1 MRCPRPAAVWKH
13 FGEEEL
19 VLGLAQ
25 SRAVLLWPLQAS
37 GFFLMETSPKLASL
51 CAVSLASASTR
62 AELQLKKGRQQTPAL
77 IFGLAKPSRPG
88 TWRCVRAPQ
97 GSASPASSSWPCV
110 EQAPGSPRPLL
121 CPGSCVRIRGGG
133 SSLCVSAA
141 TAQRG
146 WAGLEVLIHQ
156 LGGLIHP
163 QTRLFVPYN
172 RALLEAG
179 CDAQI

>member
-1 MRCPRPAAVWKH
+1 MSPSSSELETFWGRRAG
-13 FGEEEL
+13 FGA
-19 VLGLAQ
+19 AQ

-37 GFFLMETSPKLASL
+37 GLFLMETSPKLASL
-51 CAVSLASASTR
+51 GAVSLAIASTR
-62 AELQLKKGRQQTPAL
+62 AELRLKKGRQQTPSL

-88 TWRCVRAPQ
+88 TWSCVRAPQ

-121 CPGSCVRIRGGG
+121 CPGSCVRTPGWGG

-146 WAGLEVLIHQ
+146 WAGLEVLIRQ

>member
-1 MRCPRPAAVWKH
+1 MATPGFWIISDGNLPKVGFSRCRFPRHREHPCGAAA
-13 FGEEEL
+13 EEGTPPNSL
-19 VLGLAQ
+19 TDF
-25 SRAVLLWPLQAS
+25 WPRQALEA
-37 GFFLMETSPKLASL
+37 GHVEL
-51 CAVSLASASTR
+51 CACTPGQREPRQLLLAVRGAGAWLPPTPFVPRQLR
-62 AELQLKKGRQQTPAL
+62 ADTG
-77 IFGLAKPSRPG
+77 
-88 TWRCVRAPQ
+88 W
-97 GSASPASSSWPCV
+97 
-110 EQAPGSPRPLL
+110 
-121 CPGSCVRIRGGG
+121 GG

-146 WAGLEVLIHQ
+146 WAGLEVLIRQ